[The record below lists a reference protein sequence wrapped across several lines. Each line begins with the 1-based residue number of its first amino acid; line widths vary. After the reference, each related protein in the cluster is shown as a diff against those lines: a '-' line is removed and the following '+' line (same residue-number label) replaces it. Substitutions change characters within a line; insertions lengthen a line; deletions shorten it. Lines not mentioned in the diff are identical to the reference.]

1 MKKIISFALTLALLV
16 SIFAV
21 LPVFAADTS
30 LVGTDVTLT
39 EGISLNFYI
48 KADST
53 QSITNATP
61 VTKNGVKCYM
71 QTVNL
76 GAKNMGDVL
85 EAQLKSG
92 SVSVGEAYTSSVKS
106 YADRILALTY
116 DKATIGIVSAMLG
129 YGAAAQNYFGYKT
142 NALVGTPV
150 TDISDLAAA
159 VAPEASVADFS
170 GIYIGASLV
179 LEGDMLLRFYFR
191 GNGLTATTD
200 DGLLTSTDKAG
211 YCYFDVAVMPNEIS
225 SPVTVSC
232 DGATVT
238 YSALNYLKS
247 KMHDESL
254 SEMVASIYAY
264 GIAAEEYVRVSG
276 CSHDGVQL
284 GTIQMPTVFN
294 GGLNE
299 GVCPT
304 CGGTVTEAV
313 GKTEAD
319 VKKYN
324 PSSLSTSDSNNRG
337 SFSSAVNIVDD
348 VLAGGKHFYPDEEN
362 GGKGRDLYVE
372 FSFLYNETLKN
383 NNKGYIDIFRIEDEN
398 GQGSTPNKFSNY
410 QAHTFYFLNLKN
422 NASGQWC
429 PYEGGF
435 ETGDIDSA
443 AGGIFN
449 GPPMP
454 NGGSADQYLYIGDY
468 GWHRLG
474 IRVHQEAKI
483 EGSSV
488 VYTVQTS
495 FYIDGELVSQYYTDL
510 ISASYTDLLYT
521 AKISGGKLVYSD
533 IAENKNMLYYKL
545 REVMSSKEFYIVTAD
560 EYATAVTVGEHANPA
575 DGFVLDVE
583 KVTSP
588 AYEAFEADGNI
599 TLDGTRH
606 FKLKGDTV
614 DVSVTEGAADEKVLL
629 ISVDGLRPD
638 AIAETEYYEILKSMG
653 SYTLSAQTVYPS
665 KTMPAHMSMFH
676 SVTPNMHGMS
686 SGNVYAPAGDLGY
699 GITETLA
706 EQGYTMAMFF
716 DWENMQYLTSVPN
729 SVERNYIQWY
739 KNGSEKQHEISTVQ
753 LTNAFLEHIE
763 NDPTDFTYLYFGM
776 TDQMGHEFNWLSDE
790 YFYAIEHI
798 FTNIL
803 RILEALPEDYTV
815 IITSDHGGGGNLG
828 KNNHGSSA
836 AVDMTTPVFIIGDG
850 FEAGATLGNEVS
862 ILDIA
867 PTVIDVLGAEA
878 YDCWIGKSLAA
889 DGESK
894 RESAAKSLFL
904 SEDAWDNYK
913 YGGISST
920 VATDESI
927 TMKLYGKSSG
937 DSKGISSLQLT
948 RYAVCEMMSLG
959 FRYLSFTVTL
969 AADGSSK
976 TPTYVDLYTYEDATE
991 DKFLTSTC
999 DSKDPENLEYYYASG
1014 REITIDLWGLYS
1026 CLTDSDGWGLMFV
1039 LSAGLYWQA
1048 TNGGKI
1054 TLSNVK
1060 LERDPD
1066 PYAPEEAK
1074 AGHVLL
1080 VSVDGLRP
1088 DALGATEYFEMLK
1101 AMGAYTLSA
1110 QTINPSMTLPAHM
1123 SMFHSVTP
1131 TTHGVTSNTYAPSGS
1146 LGNGITETLSE
1157 AGLTAAMFY
1166 DWRELQDL
1174 SQASA
1179 VEKNYV
1185 KPDTYYE
1192 ASVKTLCDMAI
1203 DHIQNS
1209 PTDFTFLYFGH
1220 TDCVGEGF
1228 GFTSSTYMAAVRH
1241 VFENL
1246 FNVLEALPDDYTVII
1261 TADHG
1266 GGGYN
1271 GNNAHGST
1279 SPVDMFIPMII
1290 IGDGFDA
1297 GASLDGDIS
1306 ILDVAPTIADL
1317 LGVDAESYWA
1327 GHSLA
1332 NGSEPISKD
1341 AALDLFLSEDAW
1353 DNYNYGT
1360 ITGTT
1365 EGEDSITMQLSGS
1378 GMTGLQ
1384 LKKSAIGEMISLGY
1398 RYLSFTVTYEKV
1410 SGGNTPT
1417 YADVYTYNYNT
1428 DYNFHVSDNYN
1439 ESPQDPGECYYASG
1453 SEVTVDLWMLYARL
1467 TSSHGLIFVLS
1478 AGLYWK
1484 ATNGGYITFSDVD
1497 VKREIDTEEPTA
1509 EEKALDVFFNIG
1521 TWGEYSSHGKV
1532 NSINNDGSSLT
1543 VGVTK
1548 NSSTNFAG
1556 MQLNKTAVGKMLDL
1570 GFTSLSFKME
1580 YEAGAA
1586 GITPGYACVYYHNSE
1601 LGKQVDLDFL
1611 GKSGRDDYYY
1621 RDGDTIVIDLEGLYD
1636 ALLSGDGLVFI
1647 LTKKAD
1653 WISSGSSATTTKN
1666 GYFIFSNI
1674 KFS

>member
-76 GAKNMGDVL
+76 GAKNMGDAL

-254 SEMVASIYAY
+254 CEMVASIYAY

-337 SFSSAVNIVDD
+337 SFSSAVNIVDNI
-348 VLAGGKHFYPDEEN
+348 LSGGKHFYPDEEN

-398 GQGSTPNKFSNY
+398 GQGSTPNKFSTY
-410 QAHTFYFLNLKN
+410 QGHTFYFLNLKK

-454 NGGSADQYLYIGDY
+454 NHASTSTETEDDYLFIGDY

-488 VYTVQTS
+488 VYTVETS

-521 AKISGGKLVYSD
+521 AKISGGKLTYSD

-560 EYATAVTVGEHANPA
+560 EYATAVTARETADPK

-583 KVTSP
+583 PVKSP
-588 AYEAFEADGNI
+588 SYEEFSADGGI
-599 TLDGTRH
+599 TLTGTRH

-676 SVTPNMHGMS
+676 SVTPNMHGMN
-686 SGNVYAPAGDLGY
+686 SGNIYAPAGDLGY

-716 DWENMQYLTSVPN
+716 DWENMQYLTKVQN

-753 LTNAFLEHIE
+753 LTNALLEHIE

-776 TDQMGHEFNWLSDE
+776 TDQMGHENNWLSVE
-790 YFYAIEHI
+790 YYYAIEHI

-803 RILEALPEDYTV
+803 RILEALPEEYTV
-815 IITSDHGGGGNLG
+815 IITSDHGGGGDLG
-828 KNNHGSSA
+828 ANQHGSAA

-850 FEAGATLGNEVS
+850 FEAGVSLGNGIS

-867 PTVIDVLGAEA
+867 PTVADILGVTAESYWEGRSLVTA
-878 YDCWIGKSLAA
+878 SQDAATEIFLDRDSWGEYSGHGLVKSFAPA
-889 DGESK
+889 DGSLTIGVTNNGSTNMAGTQLNK
-894 RESAAKSLFL
+894 AAI
-904 SEDAWDNYK
+904 E
-913 YGGISST
+913 
-920 VATDESI
+920 
-927 TMKLYGKSSG
+927 
-937 DSKGISSLQLT
+937 
-948 RYAVCEMMSLG
+948 EMVSLG
-959 FRYLSFTVTL
+959 YRYLSFTVDYAAGSKGITPGYACVYYYSVKNKAYSPADFL
-969 AADGSSK
+969 VTSPDRFEPGYPESYYADGRKVTLDLFTLNSYLQDGEGLIFILSDDDRW
-976 TPTYVDLYTYEDATE
+976 TATYDGYVTFGNIEFATSLERVESE
-991 DKFLTSTC
+991 DK
-999 DSKDPENLEYYYASG
+999 
-1014 REITIDLWGLYS
+1014 R
-1026 CLTDSDGWGLMFV
+1026 
-1039 LSAGLYWQA
+1039 
-1048 TNGGKI
+1048 
-1054 TLSNVK
+1054 
-1060 LERDPD
+1060 
-1066 PYAPEEAK
+1066 
-1074 AGHVLL
+1074 VLL
-1080 VSVDGLRP
+1080 VSVDGL
-1088 DALGATEYFEMLK
+1088 GAYAINSSNFKSLIYNH
-1101 AMGAYTLSA
+1101 AAYTLTA
-1110 QTINPSMTLPAHM
+1110 QTVNPSVTLPAHM

-1131 TTHGVTSNTYAPSGS
+1131 TTHGVTTNDYYSSSTR
-1146 LGNGITETLSE
+1146 GNGITETLSE
-1157 AGLTAAMFY
+1157 AGLTSALFY
-1166 DWRELQDL
+1166 DWGTLQYL
-1174 SQASA
+1174 STNPDGVENNSFYTGSKHNYKTSIDTLTSA
-1179 VEKNYV
+1179 V
-1185 KPDTYYE
+1185 
-1192 ASVKTLCDMAI
+1192 I
-1203 DHIQNS
+1203 DHMNTS
-1209 PTDFTFLYFGH
+1209 PTDFTFLYYGH
-1220 TDCVGEGF
+1220 PDATGESA
-1228 GFTSSTYMAAVRH
+1228 GFTSDSYYTAVNDVYNSLTYVLIAAR
-1241 VFENL
+1241 EL
-1246 FNVLEALPDDYTVII
+1246 GYTVII

-1271 GNNAHGST
+1271 GNKAHGST
-1279 SPVDMFIPMII
+1279 SPKDMYIPVFI
-1290 IGDGFDA
+1290 IGDGIEA
-1297 GASLDGDIS
+1297 GASLGEGVS
-1306 ILDVAPTIADL
+1306 ILDIAPTVVDL
-1317 LGVDAESYWA
+1317 LGVEAEDYWV
-1327 GHSLA
+1327 GRSLA
-1332 NGSEPISKD
+1332 TDGDAKRTDMAQDVFFDEDTWGQYESHGKITSIESDGSSLTIGVGNNSKTNF
-1341 AALDLFLSEDAW
+1341 A
-1353 DNYNYGT
+1353 G
-1360 ITGTT
+1360 
-1365 EGEDSITMQLSGS
+1365 MQLN
-1378 GMTGLQ
+1378 
-1384 LKKSAIGEMISLGY
+1384 KAAVGEMISLGY
-1398 RYLSFTVTYEKV
+1398 RYLSFTADYEK
-1410 SGGNTPT
+1410 
-1417 YADVYTYNYNT
+1417 
-1428 DYNFHVSDNYN
+1428 
-1439 ESPQDPGECYYASG
+1439 G
-1453 SEVTVDLWMLYARL
+1453 SY
-1467 TSSHGLIFVLS
+1467 
-1478 AGLYWK
+1478 
-1484 ATNGGYITFSDVD
+1484 
-1497 VKREIDTEEPTA
+1497 
-1509 EEKALDVFFNIG
+1509 
-1521 TWGEYSSHGKV
+1521 
-1532 NSINNDGSSLT
+1532 
-1543 VGVTK
+1543 
-1548 NSSTNFAG
+1548 
-1556 MQLNKTAVGKMLDL
+1556 
-1570 GFTSLSFKME
+1570 
-1580 YEAGAA
+1580 
-1586 GITPGYACVYYHNSE
+1586 GITPGYACVYYYSDK
-1601 LGKQVDLDFL
+1601 LGDQVDLDFL
-1611 GKSGRDDYYY
+1611 GKPGRIDYYY
-1621 RDGDTIVIDLEGLYD
+1621 KDGEEVVIDLWGLYNVLAD
-1636 ALLSGDGLVFI
+1636 GDGLVFI
-1647 LTKKAD
+1647 LTTKSD